1 MIKFIKGVRDFAYTL
16 LDIIVTLIS
25 ALQNYSHFLL
35 YDAHLRKV
43 ETLKKSRELLE
54 TNAELDSIIRE
65 EAEKTRDALK
75 KDTKKFML
83 IAFPIIILIIIF

>member
-35 YDAHLRKV
+35 YDAQLRKV